1 MTPAKQFVYL
11 KRQGSALLISTIFI
25 VVFSALAVSMATLS
39 SANLQIA
46 DNQRKADGAR
56 TSAESGL
63 QIIRYWLN
71 RVSIPGTTLRNQRFQ
86 QVANSLQYALASSGI
101 TNVTAYYNGL
111 TITIPTVTLNSAKQ
125 QSFSAVITQKIDSDT
140 LQLDITGTYGPLTRT
155 IRTNYN
161 FGTRSNS
168 VFDFGVASRGPLSL
182 AGNIQ
187 LEGVNVSVEASAYI
201 ESLNSNLALS
211 IIGNSQIAGDVSI
224 VNPIA
229 NVFLQGGQAEIGGET
244 GQTAIKNHVFFGVP
258 PTEFPTP
265 NPNHFRHY
273 TTNIIDST
281 TPTSSGAT
289 FENVRIVAGTNP
301 TFSGHVTLKGIVFVE
316 APNVV
321 TFAGTADVI
330 GIVVG
335 DGDPT
340 DNSRT
345 NQIAF
350 QGNVYSQPVTNLPN
364 EEKFAGIRDE
374 TGTFVMAPGFEL
386 SFGGN
391 FHTLNGAIAS
401 NGVRFFGN
409 AGGTVNGSILNY
421 SDETMTM
428 TGNSDLYFNRS
439 GTDHV
444 PAGFVPEIVLQYD
457 PSSYSE
463 IVL

>member
-1 MTPAKQFVYL
+1 
-11 KRQGSALLISTIFI
+11 
-25 VVFSALAVSMATLS
+25 MATLS

-46 DNQRKADGAR
+46 ENQRKADGAR

-63 QIIRYWLN
+63 QIIRFWIS
-71 RVSIPGTTLRNQRFQ
+71 RVSIPGTTATSQRFAQ
-86 QVANSLQYALASSGI
+86 IASSLQNTLATSGI
-101 TNVTAYYNGL
+101 TNVTASYDGSR
-111 TITIPTVTLNSAKQ
+111 ITIPSVTLNSVKQ
-125 QSFSAVITQKIDSDT
+125 QSFSAVITQIDPDT

-161 FGTRSNS
+161 FGTRAQS
-168 VFDFGVASRGPLSL
+168 VFDFGVASRGPVSL

-201 ESLNSNLALS
+201 ESNNSILALS

-229 NVFLQGGQAEIGGET
+229 NVFLQGGQAGIGGET

-258 PTEFPTP
+258 PTDFPTP

-273 TTNIIDST
+273 TTNVIDST
-281 TPTSSGAT
+281 TSIPSGAT

-301 TFSGHVTLKGIVFVE
+301 TFSGHVTLKGVVFVE

-340 DNSRT
+340 DNSGT

-364 EEKFAGIRDE
+364 EEKFAGLKDE

-439 GTDHV
+439 GTDRV